1 MRTIG
6 EPCILEDRL
15 CTDCGE
21 CDLCDLDP
29 TKRCDNCC
37 RCIDTLDGDFAE
49 IEIDDILINSEE
61 GKTKAKEARSSGQS
75 YKIKR

>member
-1 MRTIG
+1 MKTIG

-29 TKRCDNCC
+29 GKRCDNCC
-37 RCIDTLDGDFAE
+37 RCLETLDGDFAE
-49 IEIDDILINSEE
+49 IGIDDILINNEE
-61 GKTKAKEARSSGQS
+61 GKTKGARPRGQS